1 MYNDNYNDKHDNN
14 NKNKLDLSLSNIKS
28 YHQSDYQKQ
37 LYTLGRL
44 NSH

>member
-28 YHQSDYQKQ
+28 YH
-37 LYTLGRL
+37 
-44 NSH
+44 